1 MFTILIPTH
10 QRHRYLERCVSYY
23 RRLGFALMIVDSS
36 ETAYDAPL
44 PQTVQYLHL
53 PGLSFA
59 EKVLV
64 ALSHIKTPL
73 VALSPDDDFFLPGVL
88 TSAADMMVK
97 QPDYSASFGRP
108 VRFNE
113 FSYQQFR
120 WAGAAL
126 PFPRLSGDKRLDIQ
140 RYLKRYEQI
149 LWALYRKDVIQ
160 DAFERIR
167 KAQYDND
174 NFIELTIAA
183 VAVAKGTIN
192 PMAGIWMVRET
203 TAAEHWGK
211 LHAAINWQH
220 QADVTRYK
228 EQLADLVSADYAQLA
243 LSAYIDRMAD
253 NGLIVRYRRFRR
265 FLVRHQ
271 APQPAPVVEG
281 DLVWVDQLLSRYLA
295 VHQH

>member
-1 MFTILIPTH
+1 MFTILVPTH
-10 QRHRYLERCVSYY
+10 QRHPYLERCVTYY
-23 RRLGFALMIVDSS
+23 GKLGFALMIVDSS
-36 ETAYDAPL
+36 DTAYNEVL
-44 PQTVQYLHL
+44 PDTVQYLHL
-53 PGLSFA
+53 PGLSFS

-64 ALSHIKTPL
+64 ALGHITTPL
-73 VALSPDDDFFLPGVL
+73 VALSPDDDFFLPGAL
-88 TSAADMMVK
+88 TSAADMMIK

-120 WAGAAL
+120 WAGSSL

-149 LWALYRKDVIQ
+149 LWALYRKDIIQ

-167 KAQYDND
+167 SAQYEND

-192 PMAGIWMVRET
+192 PMSGIWMVRET
-203 TAAEHWGK
+203 TEAEHWGK

-220 QADVTRYK
+220 QTDIERYK
-228 EQLADLVSADYAQLA
+228 EQLAGLISSDYAQLA
-243 LSAYIDRMAD
+243 LSAYIDRMVE
-253 NGLIVRYRRFRR
+253 NGLIARYRRFRR
-265 FLVRHQ
+265 FLLKNQLTRK
-271 APQPAPVVEG
+271 APVVEG
-281 DLVWVDQLLSRYLA
+281 DLVWVDQLLSKYLA
-295 VHQH
+295 VR